1 MLCRLYRDDT
11 YTEELEKA
19 LIDEYSDYF
28 YHCNFGW
35 DGNANGYYAGDIFR
49 LNEGPAMLDDIDTVT
64 VHVDEK
70 WWKFKNIFVEKP

>member
-1 MLCRLYRDDT
+1 MSIVIIFIIAIL
-11 YTEELEKA
+11 
-19 LIDEYSDYF
+19 
-28 YHCNFGW
+28 
-35 DGNANGYYAGDIFR
+35 DGNANANGYYAGDIFR